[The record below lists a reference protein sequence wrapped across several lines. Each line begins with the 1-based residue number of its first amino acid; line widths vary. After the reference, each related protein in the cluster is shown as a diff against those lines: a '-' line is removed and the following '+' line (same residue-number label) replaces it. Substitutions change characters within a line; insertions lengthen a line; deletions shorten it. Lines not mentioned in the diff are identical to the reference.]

1 MNGEIMMSEF
11 PQLHLDKQTGTTATI
26 KTNKGDITL
35 QLFDKLAPKT
45 VKNFVELAQDGYYD
59 GVIFHRV
66 IPNFMI
72 QGGDPTGTGRG
83 GKSIYGEQF
92 EDEFSDQLF
101 NLRGALSM
109 ANAGPNTN
117 GSQFFIVM
125 MDEVPAQMVGQLE
138 AAGFP
143 AEIIDAYKER
153 GGTPWL
159 DNKHTVFGHLV
170 AGEDV
175 AQAIQNVKRDAADK
189 PLEDVTIETIDISTP

>member
-1 MNGEIMMSEF
+1 MSEF

-117 GSQFFIVM
+117 GSQFFIVT

>member
-1 MNGEIMMSEF
+1 MMSEF
-11 PQLHLDKQTGTTATI
+11 PQLHLEKQTGTTATI

-72 QGGDPTGTGRG
+72 QGGDPTGMGRG

-117 GSQFFIVM
+117 GSQFFIVT

-175 AQAIQNVKRDAADK
+175 AQAIQNVERDAADK

>member
-1 MNGEIMMSEF
+1 MMSEF

-117 GSQFFIVM
+117 GSQFFIVT

-159 DNKHTVFGHLV
+159 DNKHTVFGHLI
-170 AGEDV
+170 AGEDI
-175 AQAIQNVKRDAADK
+175 AQAIQNVERDAADK

>member
-1 MNGEIMMSEF
+1 MMSEF

-35 QLFDKLAPKT
+35 QLFDNLAPKT

-59 GVIFHRV
+59 GVIFRRV

-117 GSQFFIVM
+117 GSQFFIVT

-175 AQAIQNVKRDAADK
+175 AQAIQNVERDAADK

>member
-1 MNGEIMMSEF
+1 MMSEF
-11 PQLHLDKQTGTTATI
+11 PQLHLEKQTGTTATI

-117 GSQFFIVM
+117 GSQFFIVT

>member
-1 MNGEIMMSEF
+1 MMSEF

-35 QLFDKLAPKT
+35 QLFDKVAPKT

-117 GSQFFIVM
+117 GSQFFIVT

-159 DNKHTVFGHLV
+159 DNKHTVFGHLI

-175 AQAIQNVKRDAADK
+175 AQAIQNVERDAADK
-189 PLEDVTIETIDISTP
+189 PLEDVIIETIDISIP

>member
-35 QLFDKLAPKT
+35 QLFDNLAPKT

-117 GSQFFIVM
+117 GSQFFIVT

-175 AQAIQNVKRDAADK
+175 AQAIQNVERDAADK

>member
-1 MNGEIMMSEF
+1 MMSEF

-117 GSQFFIVM
+117 GSQFFIVTM
-125 MDEVPAQMVGQLE
+125 NEVPAQMVGQLE

-175 AQAIQNVKRDAADK
+175 AQAIQNVERDAADK

>member
-1 MNGEIMMSEF
+1 MMSEF
-11 PQLHLDKQTGTTATI
+11 PQLHLEKQTGTTATI

-117 GSQFFIVM
+117 GSQFFIVT

-159 DNKHTVFGHLV
+159 DNKHTVFGHLI

-175 AQAIQNVKRDAADK
+175 TQAIQNVKRDAADK

>member
-1 MNGEIMMSEF
+1 MMSEF
-11 PQLHLDKQTGTTATI
+11 PQLHLEKQTGTTATI

-92 EDEFSDQLF
+92 EDEFSDQLL

-117 GSQFFIVM
+117 GSQFFIVT

-159 DNKHTVFGHLV
+159 DNKHTVFGHLI

>member
-1 MNGEIMMSEF
+1 MMSEF

-109 ANAGPNTN
+109 ANAGPNAN
-117 GSQFFIVM
+117 GSQFFIVT

-143 AEIIDAYKER
+143 TEIIDAYKEH

-159 DNKHTVFGHLV
+159 DNKHTVFGHLI

-175 AQAIQNVKRDAADK
+175 AQAIQNVERDAADK

>member
-1 MNGEIMMSEF
+1 MMSEF

-117 GSQFFIVM
+117 GSQFFIVT

-159 DNKHTVFGHLV
+159 DNKHTVFGQLI

-175 AQAIQNVKRDAADK
+175 AQAIQNVERDAADK

>member
-1 MNGEIMMSEF
+1 MMSEF

-117 GSQFFIVM
+117 GSQFFIVT

-159 DNKHTVFGHLV
+159 DNKHTVFGHLI
-170 AGEDV
+170 AGEDI
-175 AQAIQNVKRDAADK
+175 AQAIQNVERDAADK
-189 PLEDVTIETIDISTP
+189 PLEDVTLETIDISTP

>member
-1 MNGEIMMSEF
+1 MMSEF
-11 PQLHLDKQTGTTATI
+11 PQLHLNKQTGTTATI

-117 GSQFFIVM
+117 GSQFFIVT

-175 AQAIQNVKRDAADK
+175 AQAIQNVERDAADK

>member
-1 MNGEIMMSEF
+1 MMSEF

-117 GSQFFIVM
+117 GSQFFIVT

-170 AGEDV
+170 AGKDV
-175 AQAIQNVKRDAADK
+175 AQAIQNVERDAADK

>member
-1 MNGEIMMSEF
+1 MMSEF

-117 GSQFFIVM
+117 GSQFFIVT

-143 AEIIDAYKER
+143 AEIIDAYKKR

-175 AQAIQNVKRDAADK
+175 AQAIQNVERDAADK

>member
-1 MNGEIMMSEF
+1 MMSEF
-11 PQLHLDKQTGTTATI
+11 PQLHLDKQTGTTAII

-117 GSQFFIVM
+117 GSQFFIVT

-175 AQAIQNVKRDAADK
+175 AQAIQNVERDAADK

>member
-1 MNGEIMMSEF
+1 MSEF
-11 PQLHLDKQTGTTATI
+11 PQLHLEKQTGTTTTI

-117 GSQFFIVM
+117 GSQFFIVT

-159 DNKHTVFGHLV
+159 DNKHTVFGHLI

-175 AQAIQNVKRDAADK
+175 AQAIQNVERDAADK

>member
-1 MNGEIMMSEF
+1 MMSEF

-117 GSQFFIVM
+117 GSQFFIVT

-159 DNKHTVFGHLV
+159 DNKHTVFGQLI

>member
-1 MNGEIMMSEF
+1 MMSEF

-117 GSQFFIVM
+117 GSQFFIVT

-143 AEIIDAYKER
+143 AEIIDAYKEC

-159 DNKHTVFGHLV
+159 DNKHTVFGHLI
-170 AGEDV
+170 AGENV
-175 AQAIQNVKRDAADK
+175 AQAIQNVERDAADK
-189 PLEDVTIETIDISTP
+189 PLEDVIIETIDISTP

>member
-1 MNGEIMMSEF
+1 MMSEF

-35 QLFDKLAPKT
+35 QLFDNLAPKT

-117 GSQFFIVM
+117 GSQFFIVT

-175 AQAIQNVKRDAADK
+175 AQAIQNVERDAADK

>member
-1 MNGEIMMSEF
+1 MSEF
-11 PQLHLDKQTGTTATI
+11 PQLHLEKQTGTTATI

-117 GSQFFIVM
+117 GSQFFIVT

-175 AQAIQNVKRDAADK
+175 AQAIQNVERDAADK

>member
-1 MNGEIMMSEF
+1 MMSEF

-117 GSQFFIVM
+117 GSQFFIVTM
-125 MDEVPAQMVGQLE
+125 NEVPAQMVGQLE

-159 DNKHTVFGHLV
+159 DNKHTVFGHLI

>member
-1 MNGEIMMSEF
+1 MMSEF
-11 PQLHLDKQTGTTATI
+11 PQLHLDQQTGTTATI

-117 GSQFFIVM
+117 GSQFFIVT

-159 DNKHTVFGHLV
+159 DNKHTVFGHLI
-170 AGEDV
+170 AGEDI
-175 AQAIQNVKRDAADK
+175 AQAIQNVERDAADK

>member
-1 MNGEIMMSEF
+1 MMSEF

-117 GSQFFIVM
+117 GSQFFIVT

-159 DNKHTVFGHLV
+159 DNKHTVFGHLI

-189 PLEDVTIETIDISTP
+189 PLEDVTIETIDILTP

>member
-1 MNGEIMMSEF
+1 MMSEF

-117 GSQFFIVM
+117 GSQFFIVTM
-125 MDEVPAQMVGQLE
+125 NEVPAQMVGQLE

-143 AEIIDAYKER
+143 AEIIDAYKKR

-159 DNKHTVFGHLV
+159 DNKHTVFGHLI

-175 AQAIQNVKRDAADK
+175 AQAIQNVERDAADK

>member
-1 MNGEIMMSEF
+1 MSEF

-117 GSQFFIVM
+117 GSQFFIVTM
-125 MDEVPAQMVGQLE
+125 NEVPAQMVGQLE

>member
-1 MNGEIMMSEF
+1 MMSEF

-117 GSQFFIVM
+117 GSQFFIVT

>member
-1 MNGEIMMSEF
+1 MMSEF

-117 GSQFFIVM
+117 GSQFFIVT

-159 DNKHTVFGHLV
+159 DNKHAVFGHLV

>member
-1 MNGEIMMSEF
+1 MMSEF
-11 PQLHLDKQTGTTATI
+11 PQLHLENQHGTTATI

-117 GSQFFIVM
+117 GSQFFIVT

-175 AQAIQNVKRDAADK
+175 AQAIQNVERDAADK

>member
-1 MNGEIMMSEF
+1 MMSEF

-26 KTNKGDITL
+26 KTNKGDISL

-117 GSQFFIVM
+117 GSQFFIVT

-159 DNKHTVFGHLV
+159 DNKHTVFGHLI

>member
-1 MNGEIMMSEF
+1 MMSEF

-117 GSQFFIVM
+117 GSQFFIVT

-159 DNKHTVFGHLV
+159 DNKHTVFGHLI

-175 AQAIQNVKRDAADK
+175 AQAIQNVERDAADK
-189 PLEDVTIETIDISTP
+189 PLEDVIIETIDISTP

>member
-1 MNGEIMMSEF
+1 MSEF

-117 GSQFFIVM
+117 GSQFFIVT

-189 PLEDVTIETIDISTP
+189 PLEDVTIETIGISTP

>member
-1 MNGEIMMSEF
+1 MMSEF

-117 GSQFFIVM
+117 GSQFFIVTM
-125 MDEVPAQMVGQLE
+125 NEVPAQMVGQLE

-143 AEIIDAYKER
+143 AEIIDAYKKR

-175 AQAIQNVKRDAADK
+175 AQAIQNVERDAADK

>member
-1 MNGEIMMSEF
+1 MSEF

-117 GSQFFIVM
+117 GSQFFIVT

-159 DNKHTVFGHLV
+159 DNKHTVFGHLI
-170 AGEDV
+170 AGEDI
-175 AQAIQNVKRDAADK
+175 AQAIQNVERDAADK
-189 PLEDVTIETIDISTP
+189 PLEDVTLETIDISTP

>member
-1 MNGEIMMSEF
+1 MMSEF

-26 KTNKGDITL
+26 KTNKGDIIL

-117 GSQFFIVM
+117 GSQFFIVT

-159 DNKHTVFGHLV
+159 DNKHTVFGQLI

>member
-1 MNGEIMMSEF
+1 MMSEF

-117 GSQFFIVM
+117 GSQFFIVT

-159 DNKHTVFGHLV
+159 DNKHTVFGHLI

>member
-11 PQLHLDKQTGTTATI
+11 PQLHLEKQTGTTATI

-117 GSQFFIVM
+117 GSQFFIVT

-175 AQAIQNVKRDAADK
+175 AQAIQNVERDAADK